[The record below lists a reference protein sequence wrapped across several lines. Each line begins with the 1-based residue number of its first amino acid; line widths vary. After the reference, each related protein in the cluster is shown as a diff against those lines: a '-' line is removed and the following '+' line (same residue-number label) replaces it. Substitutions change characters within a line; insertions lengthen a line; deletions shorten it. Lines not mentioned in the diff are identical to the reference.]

1 MVYRLDAN
9 DAVYQRFIRC
19 GSAKPVANYYADDL
33 DYSPTPRTQLYAYA
47 GMQTEMQKQIGK
59 ILREQ
64 YQPPQELPHQLLV
77 LLIKADQQG
86 MRREKK
92 W

>member
-1 MVYRLDAN
+1 
-9 DAVYQRFIRC
+9 
-19 GSAKPVANYYADDL
+19 
-33 DYSPTPRTQLYAYA
+33 
-47 GMQTEMQKQIGK
+47 MQTEMQKQIGK

-77 LLIKADQQG
+77 LLVKADQQG
-86 MRREKK
+86 MRREMK

>member
-1 MVYRLDAN
+1 MGLHHR
-9 DAVYQRFIRC
+9 
-19 GSAKPVANYYADDL
+19 YYADDL
-33 DYSPTPRTQLYAYA
+33 DYSPTPRTQPYVYA

-77 LLIKADQQG
+77 LLLKVDQHG
-86 MRREKK
+86 TRRVSAASAF
-92 W
+92 

>member
-1 MVYRLDAN
+1 MGLHHR
-9 DAVYQRFIRC
+9 
-19 GSAKPVANYYADDL
+19 YYADDL
-33 DYSPTPRTQLYAYA
+33 DYWPAPRTHPYAYA

-77 LLIKADQQG
+77 LLLKVDQQG
-86 MRREKK
+86 ILLAR
-92 W
+92 

>member
-1 MVYRLDAN
+1 MGLHHR
-9 DAVYQRFIRC
+9 
-19 GSAKPVANYYADDL
+19 YYADDL
-33 DYSPTPRTQLYAYA
+33 DYSPTPRTQPYAEQPYA
-47 GMQTEMQKQIGK
+47 EMQKQIGK

-77 LLIKADQQG
+77 LLLKADQQG
-86 MRREKK
+86 ARRKKK

>member
-1 MVYRLDAN
+1 MTEPDPRYVVYPTCTVSKAGDHDGPSPSLLR
-9 DAVYQRFIRC
+9 
-19 GSAKPVANYYADDL
+19 DDI
-33 DYSPTPRTQLYAYA
+33 DYSPTPRTQPYA
-47 GMQTEMQKQIGK
+47 EMQKQIGK

-77 LLIKADQQG
+77 LLLKVDQQG
-86 MRREKK
+86 SRREKK

>member
-1 MVYRLDAN
+1 MGLHHR
-9 DAVYQRFIRC
+9 
-19 GSAKPVANYYADDL
+19 YYADDL
-33 DYSPTPRTQLYAYA
+33 DYSPTPRTQPYAYA
-47 GMQTEMQKQIGK
+47 GMQTGMQKQIGK

-77 LLIKADQQG
+77 LLLKADQQG
-86 MRREKK
+86 MRREKR